1 MKANTRQPSAM
12 SRKRK
17 VALFVGATVLVPTV
31 AYFSA
36 SSYSIYRPIPF
47 HDAAMSR
54 AAAWV
59 RANADGSR
67 AGAVP
72 LPPDLASVSAT
83 GKAYVTNGVIFFPSW
98 VGRQTLL
105 PSLFDTDADWIEGYG
120 LSATPL
126 PTMTSE
132 PAGSVK
138 FFRMMDLSDPAH
150 APGSG
155 GNGREMAV
163 DSRIEKQ
170 WYTIN
175 SFS

>member
-1 MKANTRQPSAM
+1 MLLKTM
-12 SRKRK
+12 TRKRK
-17 VALFVGATVLVPTV
+17 ACLSVSAITVLLAV
-31 AYFSA
+31 AYLAA

-47 HDAAMSR
+47 NDMSMSR

-59 RANADGSR
+59 RANGGASR
-67 AGAVP
+67 EGAVS
-72 LPPDLASVSAT
+72 LPPGLASVSAT

-98 VGRQTLL
+98 VGRRTLL
-105 PSLFDTDADWIEGYG
+105 LSLFETDADWIGGYG
-120 LSATPL
+120 FSTAPL
-126 PTMTSE
+126 PTMASG
-132 PAGSVK
+132 PDGSVK

-155 GNGREMAV
+155 DNGREMAV

-170 WYTIN
+170 WYSIS